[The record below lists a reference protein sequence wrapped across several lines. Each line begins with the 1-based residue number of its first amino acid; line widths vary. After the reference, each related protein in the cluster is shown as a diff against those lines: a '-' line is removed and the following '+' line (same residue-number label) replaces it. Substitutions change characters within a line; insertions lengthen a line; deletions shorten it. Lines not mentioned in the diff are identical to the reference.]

1 MAFSI
6 YSLRP
11 TCYVDDTVLMVDSK
25 RKKKEIS
32 DIVKEIKNIGQT
44 INTKKT
50 ENIVIRKVV
59 SPRCRPHIRDIKIKQ
74 VHKSSPRY

>member
-6 YSLRP
+6 NSLRP
-11 TCYVDDTVLMVDSK
+11 TCYVDDTVLMVDSE
-25 RKKKEIS
+25 RKKKEIL
-32 DIVKEIKNIGQT
+32 DIVKEIKKIGQ
-44 INTKKT
+44 T

-59 SPRCRPHIRDIKIKQ
+59 RPRCRLHIRYIRLKQ